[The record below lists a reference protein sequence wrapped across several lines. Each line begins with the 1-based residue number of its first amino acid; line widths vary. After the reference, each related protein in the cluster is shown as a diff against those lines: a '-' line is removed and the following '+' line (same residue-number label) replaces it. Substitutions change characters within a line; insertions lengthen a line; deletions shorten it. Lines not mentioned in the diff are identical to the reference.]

1 MKSTCPACG
10 AEVVFRSSI
19 SVSAVCPYCDSL
31 LLRRGQDLEDM
42 GKVAKLPEDMSLIQI
57 GSSGKY
63 QGSNFQIV
71 GRLRVGWSDGFWNEW
86 YALFDDGR
94 EGWLAEAQGN
104 FMMTFRVETPKD
116 LWPVAKMYPG
126 AKVKIGKETLS
137 VTDTKKCV
145 CVGAEGE
152 LPILAAKGRE
162 STSVDLQY
170 GDSFGTIEYAGDE
183 TRVFVGAYVELDAMK
198 MMNLREL
205 HGW

>member
-1 MKSTCPACG
+1 
-10 AEVVFRSSI
+10 
-19 SVSAVCPYCDSL
+19 
-31 LLRRGQDLEDM
+31 M

-104 FMMTFRVETPKD
+104 FMMSFRVDTPVD
-116 LWPVAKMYPG
+116 PMPVAKIHPG
-126 AKVKIGKETLS
+126 SKMKIGNEVLTVNDIKE
-137 VTDTKKCV
+137 CV
-145 CVGAEGE
+145 CVGSEGE
-152 LPILAAKGRE
+152 LPLLAAKGRD
-162 STSVDLQY
+162 STSIDLQS
-170 GDSFGTIEYAGDE
+170 GEKFGTIEYTEEGVRAFLGS
-183 TRVFVGAYVELDAMK
+183 YVELDAMK